1 MRTLRV
7 GLTGG
12 IGSGKS
18 AVAELWRARGAVI
31 VDADRLAR
39 DVVAP
44 GTPGLGAIARR
55 WPTVIG
61 ADGTLDRAALAHIV
75 FGDDAQREALNGII
89 HPRVRALADAMEAN
103 APEGSIAV
111 HVIPLLFEGEYW
123 KSCDATVAVIAPDHA
138 RVSRVVARDGINAEG
153 VLARMRAQID
163 PREARA
169 RATYVIE
176 NDADLETLRARAF
189 AVYDQL
195 ELQQ

>member
-1 MRTLRV
+1 VRTLRV

-44 GTPGLGAIARR
+44 GTPGLRAIARR
-55 WPTVIG
+55 WPAVIG

-163 PREARA
+163 PSEARA